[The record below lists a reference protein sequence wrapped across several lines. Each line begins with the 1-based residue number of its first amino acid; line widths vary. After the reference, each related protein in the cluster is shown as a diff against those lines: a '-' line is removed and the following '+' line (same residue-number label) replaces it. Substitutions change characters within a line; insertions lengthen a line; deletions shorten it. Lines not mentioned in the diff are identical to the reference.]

1 MVRYKCVPGAGRASV
16 HYDGLGLFQELT
28 AEGISALR
36 MRSLLKLDG
45 RRVRADNAKLGGME
59 RSYTVDNA
67 RELERLRALVSKL
80 SDQDLGSMVNEYWTV
95 AGVLGHMAFWDGR
108 ALFLAGK
115 LQRDGAFTPSDTEP
129 ETVDWINDSTR
140 PLIHAIPPRQA
151 AEVALRI
158 AEETDELIASL
169 SPELVAKIDA
179 NSPLNPVR
187 ADHRG
192 EHLDEIEAALAGRD
206 ATRRPT

>member
-1 MVRYKCVPGAGRASV
+1 M
-16 HYDGLGLFQELT
+16 L
-28 AEGISALR
+28 
-36 MRSLLKLDG
+36 
-45 RRVRADNAKLGGME
+45 ADME
-59 RSYTVDNA
+59 RSYSADNA

-115 LQRDGAFTPSDTEP
+115 LQRGEPFMPSDTEP
-129 ETVDWINDSTR
+129 EDVDWINDSTR
-140 PLIHAIPPRQA
+140 PLIQAIPPRQA

-169 SPELVAKIDA
+169 SSELVAKLDA

-187 ADHRG
+187 ASHRG
-192 EHLDEIEAALAGRD
+192 EHLDEIEAALVGRD
-206 ATRRPT
+206 APRRQT

>member
-1 MVRYKCVPGAGRASV
+1 
-16 HYDGLGLFQELT
+16 
-28 AEGISALR
+28 
-36 MRSLLKLDG
+36 
-45 RRVRADNAKLGGME
+45 ME
-59 RSYTVDNA
+59 RSYSAENA

-115 LQRDGAFTPSDTEP
+115 LRRGEPFMPSDTEP
-129 ETVDWINDSTR
+129 EDVDWINDSTR
-140 PLIHAIPPRQA
+140 PLIHAIPARQA

-158 AEETDELIASL
+158 AVETDELVASL
-169 SPELVAKIDA
+169 SAELVAKIDA

-187 ADHRG
+187 AHHRG
-192 EHLDEIEAALAGRD
+192 EHLDEIEAALVSRG
-206 ATRRPT
+206 ATRRQT